1 MVADGAALE
10 TETFAL
16 SLSQQ
21 NIWNLEQA
29 YPGTSI
35 NNISTTIRIQGRID
49 FNALQKSVNLVLAS
63 DGSLRTRIFR
73 SGGGPVQY
81 HAPYTKEV
89 FPVLDFSHTSAK
101 GMESWEHAVTR
112 EVIPLEDGP
121 LYRFVL
127 FRTGENSG
135 GVLIKVHHIISDGW
149 AQVLLC
155 NRIGQTYLDLLSD
168 KAVELE
174 ESPSYRLHVL
184 EEQEYL
190 KSSAYQKDLAY
201 WSGVMRDAGEP
212 SMIKQVKS
220 AAVSPVGRRSSF
232 RLPDVINHAIYSF
245 CMQNRVAPFAVFY
258 MALAIYFKRIGGADR
273 FTIGVPIYNRSSFVS
288 KQTTGMFVSTLP
300 FISDIHEEW
309 SFSEF
314 NERLAENW
322 YELLRHQKFPFEDI
336 VRMAEDEQKLS
347 GRLFHIALSYQDST
361 ILKSKDTSVHFSGR
375 WHYNGYQAEHLCIH
389 LSNLEDNRRYSV
401 DYDYLTQFYSDRE
414 IEDLH
419 RCLLNILQEAL
430 YAQERPIY
438 QLSVLGSEEREQVLY
453 TFNRTLKAVPEEGL
467 YRQFCRQVEEHPE
480 RAAAICDGARVSYRE
495 LEHMAYP
502 VYEAI
507 RQGGVMENALVAV
520 FLPKKPE
527 LLAAMVGILR
537 AGCAYLLLSTDQPE
551 GRAVDILKQSGAKF
565 LISEE
570 KVLQEAG
577 FRSIPVPVLDM
588 GSLAE
593 NEGDP
598 AACAQERPED
608 LAYVV
613 YTSGSTGRPKGVEI
627 TRQNVSNFAQAM
639 SGVYGKGAVLSI
651 CNVGFDA
658 FMLESIVPL
667 LNGRTIVLPKEEDT
681 ESPERI
687 AGLITG
693 YAVGFMAL
701 TPSRLTAFLKNDSFL
716 EAMRSMES
724 IVCGGEAFPG
734 ELLSKLQIC
743 SDAQIYNQY
752 GPSEATVG
760 VSMKLLN
767 HTAQITAGPPMQN
780 CRLYVLDD
788 WMNPLPIGVYGN
800 LYIGGACVGRGYR
813 NEEQMTKESFLD
825 NPFVLGDR
833 IYRTGDTAR
842 WTPEGEIVLGG
853 RTDRQLK
860 LRGVRLEPQEIA
872 ACLSSHPKVK
882 EAAVKVFAD
891 RSQEVLAAYYTSR
904 EMLTEGELLAYAA
917 SYLPRYMLPTVIIR
931 LDKIPLTS
939 NGKVDESAL
948 PRPVSARENGK
959 ISTRLQEELLGIF
972 RTVLEREDLD
982 LESDY
987 FLYGGNSL
995 NAMQVIYEIENK
1007 TGHTMRIAE
1016 LYACRNVRRLAEY
1029 LGDDG
1034 KAATGQM
1041 EADTKQINV
1050 MSVPGTLRKLTP
1062 APKLERYPL
1071 MPIQQGIYV
1080 QSHFEDGQLAYHMP
1094 GAFSL
1099 PEDVD
1104 LNRLQQAFRDLIA
1117 WDPVLRTSFHQDP
1130 DGVYAYVK
1138 DQVPFDIPV
1147 LQGENRE
1154 EVFGKFLRPFLLE
1167 EAPLLRAAY
1176 WHKPDGEW
1184 LLLVDMHHIIGD
1196 GLSTPLLIRRLDELY
1211 SGNRL
1216 PEAKVCY
1223 LDYAYEQM
1231 QGENDPDPACKEYW
1245 LENLNALPEALNLPA
1260 DFARPHRFDY
1270 RGKVV
1275 THRLP
1280 GPLSGECDAFCAA
1293 AGITS
1298 YTFFAAAFGLLLAKL
1313 SGKEDLVIGTPVSG
1327 RLRPQELDICG
1338 PFINTLPLRL
1348 QPKRGI
1354 TVLEYMQA
1362 VQEAATGLLDH
1373 QRISQ
1378 EEIIAMHKLP
1388 RSFSQNP
1395 LYQVMFSQ
1403 RPLDAGEFKLAGE
1416 TLAYHPIPMG
1426 TAKSDLTLETAKDKQ
1441 GYFFCLEYAAC
1452 LFLEE
1457 TAAYFGRCLEQIVE
1471 QFIKNPDQTLYELYP
1486 VAHTDQMELV
1496 DEPNFTYTP
1505 YLNLPIH
1512 KIIERT
1518 AETDPD
1524 AAAVVFHGEKITRAQ
1539 LLNRADEI
1547 AGLLAAAGAAG
1558 GDRIGLIMH
1567 RSPDLFAAMLGILK
1581 AGCAYVPM
1589 LPSYPEQRLKTMRET
1604 AGMRLILCDG
1614 RAKGMLP
1621 GELGCPLI
1629 CVEPQKNGENGGTDA
1644 GKALPA
1650 GKFLD
1655 VPVKGSDL
1663 VNVMFTS
1670 GSTGRPKGVMLKHS
1684 SVSNLYVSIRE
1695 LLERA
1700 AGPILCTTNV
1710 VFDSFIGESLF
1721 PLAMGKVI
1729 VLADEEEMMLPW
1741 KLADLIVHEDVEIFQ
1756 VTPARLQM
1764 CLSNTSFCG
1773 AANSLR
1779 LVLLGGEVL
1788 MPSLLQKLHQV
1799 SDAVSINMYGP
1810 TEATVYMTMIEVF
1823 PEKHITI
1830 GRPLRNSRIYVL
1842 DENLRPVMPT
1852 ACGELC
1858 LAGECLA
1865 AGYISRPDLTEK
1877 AFVPDPFAPGELM
1890 YRSGDIGRLRLDGS
1904 YDFQGRRDAQVK
1916 LNGQRV
1922 ELDEISG
1929 AILDSG
1935 FVVQAATVPVAKPD
1949 GAMELCSFYQAK
1961 DGTRVDEE
1969 KLLGHLK
1976 KLLPAYMLPS
1986 RFVSIEKM
1994 PYTPSSKLDLQALK
2008 KMAATLEDTPPLK
2021 ETSISET
2028 DAKTAGDRKEE
2039 RNSIEEVKQAQK
2051 QIVKQ
2056 EVKQTEKQIVKQEV
2070 KQTEKRIVQ
2079 QEVKQTEKRIV
2090 QQVDKQKEIQNDI
2103 QKESSG
2109 SDCGRSVVSAD
2120 VDSILQIWSEVL
2132 ARKNLE
2138 ADVSF
2143 FEQGGTSLAALSVL
2157 SRYYNHQWELSLQ
2170 EFYENPSVIEQL
2182 QILNPGWKDQIIV
2195 DNSKEPF
2202 RNRPEQAEA
2211 TQEPEAA
2218 RGPETAQEPEAAR
2231 GPEATQEPEAAQV
2244 PKAVLQSGMGG
2255 NRSRSRQ
2262 LGRVLLTGATGF
2274 MGAHLLH
2281 ALIGAGAGT
2290 VLCLMRD
2297 GSRERL
2303 LERLSWY
2310 FGAGWI
2316 KSVSGRI
2323 KVIAGDISRPEL
2335 GLSHMNYID
2344 LVGRLDAIYNSAADV
2359 RHYASDAEEYI
2370 STNVTGVEH
2379 IIELAERSGAV
2390 LHHMSTCSVSGEQLV
2405 GLAGNAVFTEHDF
2418 DIGQD
2423 WQSNLYVKTKFLA
2436 EARVF
2441 DAIERGVDAR
2451 IYRLGRLVGRCS
2463 DGTFQVNPDSNAFY
2477 LLLKGILALG
2487 VVPDTMADHLTDL
2500 TPVDYSADAVLA
2512 LEGTQER
2519 VFHLMS
2525 PRQTRMEEIVRAIL
2539 PDTRFVPEPE
2549 FEKRLSQ
2556 CLANG
2561 YQADLMP
2568 LADFWH
2574 HIKAAPPVI
2583 EVSAEYTW
2591 QLLEKQGFHRE
2602 IPGPGRLLQNF
2613 LFETQRHDG

>member
-1 MVADGAALE
+1 MTAFGGLDVGNLERGRTCMVEDGVALE
-10 TETFAL
+10 TRTFAL

-49 FNALQKSVNLVLAS
+49 FHALQKSINRVLAS

-73 SGGGPVQY
+73 DGGRPVQY
-81 HAPYTKEV
+81 HAPYAKEI
-89 FPVLDFSHTSAK
+89 FPVLDFSHTSGQGIK
-101 GMESWEHAVTR
+101 SWEHAVTR

-168 KAVELE
+168 KEVELE
-174 ESPSYRLHVL
+174 EFPSYQLHVQ

-190 KSSAYQKDLAY
+190 KSAAYQKDLAY

-273 FTIGVPIYNRSSFVS
+273 FTIGVPIYNRSSYVS

-300 FISDIHEEW
+300 FISDIYEEW
-309 SFSEF
+309 CFSEF
-314 NERLAENW
+314 NEQLALNW
-322 YELLRHQKFPFEDI
+322 YELLRHQKFPFADI
-336 VRMAEDEQKLS
+336 VRMAEEEQKLS

-361 ILKSKDTSVHFSGR
+361 ILKSRDTSVHFSGR

-401 DYDYLTQFYSDRE
+401 DYDYLTQFYSDQE
-414 IEDLH
+414 IEELH

-438 QLSVLGSEEREQVLY
+438 QLAVLGSEEREQVLY
-453 TFNRTLKAVPEEGL
+453 TFNRTTKAVPEEGL
-467 YRQFCRQVEEHPE
+467 YGQLHQQAQDHPG
-480 RAAAICDGARVSYRE
+480 RAAVICDGTRVSYRE
-495 LEHMAYP
+495 LEHLAYP

-527 LLAAMVGILR
+527 LLAAMAGILR
-537 AGCAYLLLSTDQPE
+537 AGCAYLLLSVDQPV
-551 GRAVDILKQSGAKF
+551 GRVLDILNQSGAKF

-570 KVLQEAG
+570 KILHEAG
-577 FRSIPVPVLDM
+577 FSSIPVPVLDI
-588 GSLAE
+588 GSLVE
-593 NEGDP
+593 NEGDQVG
-598 AACAQERPED
+598 CAQEQPGD

-613 YTSGSTGRPKGVEI
+613 YTSGSTGKPKGVEI

-639 SGVYGKGAVLSI
+639 SDVYGKGAVLSI

-658 FMLESIVPL
+658 FMLESIVAL
-667 LNGRTIVLPKEEDT
+667 LNGRTIVLPREEDT

-693 YAVGFMAL
+693 YGVGFMAL
-701 TPSRLTAFLKNDSFL
+701 TPSRLMAFLKNGPFRV
-716 EAMRSMES
+716 AMRSLES

-734 ELLSKLQIC
+734 ELLSQLQIC
-743 SDAQIYNQY
+743 SNARIYNQY

-767 HTAQITAGPPMQN
+767 HTDQITAGPPMQN

-788 WMNPLPIGVYGN
+788 WMNPLPIGIYGN
-800 LYIGGACVGRGYR
+800 LYIGGACVGKGYR
-813 NEEQMTKESFLD
+813 NDDQLTKEGFLE

-853 RTDRQLK
+853 RTDQQLK
-860 LRGVRLEPQEIA
+860 LRGIRLEPQEIA
-872 ACLSSHPKVK
+872 ACLASHPKVK
-882 EAAVKVFAD
+882 EAAIKVFTD
-891 RSQEVLAAYYTSR
+891 MGQEILAAYYTSG
-904 EMLTEGELLAYAA
+904 ETLTEGELLAYAA

-931 LDKIPLTS
+931 LEKIPLTS

-948 PRPVSARENGK
+948 PGPIPAGRTGK
-959 ISTRLQEELLGIF
+959 VSTRFQEELLGIF
-972 RTVLEREDLD
+972 RAVLERADLD
-982 LESDY
+982 IESDY

-1007 TGHTMRIAE
+1007 TGHAMRIAE

-1034 KAATGQM
+1034 RAAAGQAVGYTGQT
-1041 EADTKQINV
+1041 DT
-1050 MSVPGTLRKLTP
+1050 VPGQGLLRELMP
-1062 APKLERYPL
+1062 APKLERYPM

-1094 GAFSL
+1094 GAFRL
-1099 PEDVD
+1099 PAEAD
-1104 LNRLQQAFRDLIA
+1104 LNRIQQAFRDLIA
-1117 WDPVLRTSFHQDP
+1117 WDPVLRTSFKQDP
-1130 DGVYAYVK
+1130 DGVYAYVN
-1138 DQVPFDIPV
+1138 DRVPFDIPV
-1147 LQGENRE
+1147 LQGEDQE
-1154 EVFGKFLRPFLLE
+1154 EVFRKFLRPFSLE
-1167 EAPLLRAAY
+1167 EAPLLRAAF
-1176 WHKPDGEW
+1176 WCRPDGRW
-1184 LLLVDMHHIIGD
+1184 LLLLDMHHMIGD

-1211 SGNRL
+1211 CGKRL
-1216 PEAKVCY
+1216 SELGVSY

-1231 QGENDPDPACKEYW
+1231 QWENDVDPACKEYW
-1245 LENLNALPEALNLPA
+1245 LENLNSLPEALNLPT
-1260 DFARPHRFDY
+1260 DFARPHQFDY
-1270 RGKVV
+1270 RGKIL
-1275 THRLP
+1275 THRLS
-1280 GPLSGECDAFCAA
+1280 GSLSGKCDAFCAT

-1298 YTFFAAAFGLLLAKL
+1298 YTFFVAAFGLLLAKL
-1313 SGKEDLVIGTPVSG
+1313 SGKEDLVVGTPVSG
-1327 RLRPQELDICG
+1327 RLRPQELEICG

-1348 QPKRGI
+1348 HPERGI
-1354 TVLEYMQA
+1354 TVMEYMHA
-1362 VQEAATGLLDH
+1362 VQRASTGLLDH

-1378 EEIIAMHKLP
+1378 EEIIAMHNLP
-1388 RSFSQNP
+1388 RTFSQNP

-1403 RPLDAGEFKLAGE
+1403 RPLDAGEFKLGGE
-1416 TLAYHPIPMG
+1416 SLTYYPIPMG
-1426 TAKSDLTLETAKDKQ
+1426 TAKSDLTLEAAKDKR
-1441 GYFFCLEYAAC
+1441 GYFFCLEYAAS

-1457 TAAYFGRCLEQIVE
+1457 TAAYLGRCLEQIVE
-1471 QFIKNPDQTLYELYP
+1471 EFIKNPDQTLYELYP
-1486 VAHTDQMELV
+1486 VTNSDQMKLV
-1496 DEPNFTYTP
+1496 EEPNFMYTP

-1512 KIIERT
+1512 KIMERT
-1518 AETDPD
+1518 VDLNPD
-1524 AAAVVFHGEKITRAQ
+1524 AVAVVFHGEKITRAG
-1539 LLNRADEI
+1539 LLARADEI

-1567 RSPDLFAAMLGILK
+1567 RTPDLFAAMLGILK

-1589 LPSYPEQRLKTMRET
+1589 LPSYPELRLKTMRET
-1604 AGMRLILCDG
+1604 AGLRLILCDE
-1614 RAKGMLP
+1614 RAQAVLP
-1621 GELGCPLI
+1621 GELGCPLV
-1629 CVEPQKNGENGGTDA
+1629 CVGQKKDGEIFGADA
-1644 GKALPA
+1644 CQTPAA
-1650 GKFLD
+1650 GKFQD
-1655 VPVKGSDL
+1655 VPVKGEDL

-1721 PLAMGKVI
+1721 PLAMGKEI

-1764 CLSNTSFCG
+1764 CLSNTSFC
-1773 AANSLR
+1773 AAAKSLR

-1788 MPSLLQKLHQV
+1788 MPALLQKLHQA
-1799 SDAVSINMYGP
+1799 SEAVSINMYGP
-1810 TEATVYMTMIEVF
+1810 TEATVYMTMTEVF
-1823 PEKHITI
+1823 PDGHITI

-1842 DENLRPVMPT
+1842 DENLMPVMPA

-1877 AFVPDPFAPGELM
+1877 AFVPDPFVPGELM

-1961 DGTRVDEE
+1961 DGGRVDEE

-1986 RFVSIEKM
+1986 RLVELKEM
-1994 PYTPSSKLDLQALK
+1994 PFTPSSKLDLQALK
-2008 KMAATLEDTPPLK
+2008 KMAASMK
-2021 ETSISET
+2021 EASPSTERSSSG
-2028 DAKTAGDRKEE
+2028 KMRTAEE
-2039 RNSIEEVKQAQK
+2039 ELQEQRVRAEEEARP
-2051 QIVKQ
+2051 
-2056 EVKQTEKQIVKQEV
+2056 E
-2070 KQTEKRIVQ
+2070 
-2079 QEVKQTEKRIV
+2079 
-2090 QQVDKQKEIQNDI
+2090 
-2103 QKESSG
+2103 ESSDTN
-2109 SDCGRSVVSAD
+2109 SEISVPQAN
-2120 VDSILQIWSEVL
+2120 VDSVLQIWSEVL
-2132 ARKNLE
+2132 ARGNLE
-2138 ADVSF
+2138 PGVSF

-2157 SRYYNHQWELSLQ
+2157 SRYYNHKWEMSLQ
-2170 EFYENPSVIEQL
+2170 EFYEHPTVAEQL
-2182 QILNPGWKDQIIV
+2182 NILNPNWKSQK
-2195 DNSKEPF
+2195 NSE
-2202 RNRPEQAEA
+2202 NNQESGNS
-2211 TQEPEAA
+2211 QEPENN
-2218 RGPETAQEPEAAR
+2218 REPRIKEPVQNEVVKETNQREKHRPHR
-2231 GPEATQEPEAAQV
+2231 
-2244 PKAVLQSGMGG
+2244 
-2255 NRSRSRQ
+2255 

-2281 ALIGAGAGT
+2281 ALIDAGAGT

-2303 LERLSWY
+2303 MERLSWY
-2310 FGAGWI
+2310 FGAGWLQ
-2316 KSVSGRI
+2316 SVAARI
-2323 KVIAGDISRPEL
+2323 KVIAGDISRQEL

-2359 RHYASDAEEYI
+2359 RHYASDAEEYTA
-2370 STNVTGVEH
+2370 TNVTGVEH
-2379 IIELAERSGAV
+2379 IIELAERSGAI
-2390 LHHMSTCSVSGEQLV
+2390 LHHMSTCSVSAEQLV
-2405 GLAGNAVFTEHDF
+2405 GREGPAVFTEHDF

-2477 LLLKGILALG
+2477 LLMKGIAVLG
-2487 VVPDTMADHLTDL
+2487 AFPDTMADHLTDL
-2500 TPVDYSADAVLA
+2500 TPVDYSADAILA
-2512 LEGTQER
+2512 LERSQER
-2519 VFHLMS
+2519 VFHILS
-2525 PRQTRMEEIVRAIL
+2525 PRQTRMEEIIRAVL
-2539 PDTRFVPEPE
+2539 PDTRFLPEPE
-2549 FEKRLSQ
+2549 FEMRLSQ
-2556 CLANG
+2556 RLSKG
-2561 YQADLMP
+2561 YHAELMP
-2568 LADFWH
+2568 LADFWN
-2574 HIKAAPPVI
+2574 HIKTAPPVI
-2583 EVSAEYTW
+2583 EVTAEYTW
-2591 QLLEKQGFHRE
+2591 QLLEKLGFQRE
-2602 IPGPGRLLQNF
+2602 IPGPKRLLKNF
-2613 LFETQRHDG
+2613 LFAAWKDEGESH